1 MSEGAPPSPAPIRR
15 GPPPIP
21 RSDLPQAAAGAPV
34 EAPVDELLAL
44 CAAEAE
50 STDNRKRAADLK
62 ARVALLAWD
71 GRGDLPRA
79 LALVEKLD
87 HPVAS
92 AIRLAAALDSRD
104 DDRLAACVAD
114 GKRRIDRVEMAELGT
129 LLLWRGKDNALDVLK
144 QSGEEGAA
152 ARRLALAM
160 GGAWTELCD
169 ALGEAKAERDS
180 LIEAAQV
187 AQDRLGDPSRARELL
202 QRAWKKGPPTAYL
215 IERLLEAA
223 DGAAVD
229 FLRAKL
235 EELGPALSASV
246 SVERA
251 TTEYLL
257 AVALEA
263 SGGHREAAELFSQLS
278 SLPGELPSGPDLV
291 WRGRARLEAL
301 RGDWKAAAQAW
312 EQLAELARDLGWSRA
327 YVRRAAELWDS
338 RVGDKTRAEAL
349 YVKLQSAE
357 PGDAAVARAL
367 ARLRL
372 GRGAYLEAAQALEIA
387 GRAQGDAG
395 LPLVIMAARAF
406 EAQGEPGRA
415 GAAAVIQRW
424 REIATDRS
432 GLEALARGYRRAGEV
447 EPLVAVYRRLGALVD
462 VRRAAAYLAVA
473 GALSLELNAA
483 DAEAAFDEAGQK
495 EPDDLLCHAGRVAL
509 YRRSGKWAELSA
521 AIKTLIGF
529 VRSKEAQARLYRQMA
544 RVAGEQLGDAK
555 AAQES
560 YEKAL
565 ELQPEDV
572 TTLHAFARLLGETG
586 RWARAVEMREKAAQ
600 KVSPE
605 AGARAAAL
613 LCEIGEIYEKRLTD
627 DENSRKAYERALAR
641 DERSLPALAA
651 LAALHRRAKRIPE
664 LLDILRRE
672 LKFAADKNRQLELYL
687 EIAKAAD
694 QPDGDVKAA
703 LAAYRDALRIDP
715 HDSGALSGLERLC
728 RREGE
733 WDTLAEALRRAP
745 RTVKTLRSLSEAF
758 ERLERWDELAET
770 REAELAM
777 LTEPKDVARAAR
789 GLAELYERRLADLDA
804 AARAWHRVD
813 EADPKD
819 PQAARALQRIYE
831 SRSRYADLAAAIE
844 RELQIGDVALEPE
857 RRLELWLK
865 LGEIR
870 RARLSRPESA
880 AEAYEKAL
888 EVDATHNE
896 ALAALA
902 EIYAASKRSD
912 DLNRVL
918 DLRAAATTDPQQR
931 AAVLQQKGDLLE
943 RSGELDGA
951 LNAYAESFKLDPAA
965 RTCFTAYER
974 VCYRREKWRQAMEL
988 YETAIKLVEVQRSRA
1003 YRLADLYARR
1013 GQLQLQYLG
1022 QPGEAAASYLK
1033 VLELDPEADTAQTAL
1048 ERIFSAQSDWA
1059 GLISAYERRGEL
1071 VRDDGKRV
1079 EILRRAAR
1087 VAAAKLKDAVEAS
1100 RLYGRLHSV
1109 DPTDAEALDALERHY
1124 ERVRDWEKLVGI
1136 LTTRLSL
1143 TAGGDEAIALYLRIA
1158 HMCEDGLHDASRAI
1172 DAYRKILDIAP
1183 NQKEA
1188 IEALARLYEG
1198 TERWA
1203 ELIEVTRRQI
1213 RIVNDRAQKAILY
1226 FKCGSVMESKFSKE
1240 DDAIRYYDAAI
1251 KTSPSCLPAVHGLRD
1266 LYLRREDWPR
1276 VIQTLELEAK
1286 LWTDDKERAGVFA
1299 HIGQIYG
1306 GKLGDR
1312 ERAIQY
1318 YESAL
1323 TVDKECLPANKAL
1336 FELYFAR
1343 GEFQRALPIAVILT
1357 QKVQREGDPVE
1368 RSEFYRKRSIV
1379 AERTGDRRA
1388 AAESLVVA
1396 LEIRPENMDALD
1408 LLVHLCRNAP
1418 EAYDFLSTF
1427 RELER
1432 LYRKREMSPALARTL
1447 IAQGALQEREYDIE
1461 AAETIYLEAFK
1472 LAPDEYQVVEALV
1485 SLHERLR
1492 RFDAGAAVMEAFIER
1507 AKDKEARS
1515 SARYRLAEILDD
1527 GAMDPARAA
1536 ETLEELIKED
1546 PNHREAWFRLA
1557 QELFLLGRH
1566 AEAHRACE
1574 RLIAL
1579 SAAPGHTVPPEELA
1593 RYYDYLGRIAESSGD
1608 IGGAVRAYRRA
1619 IDLDPSHPPA
1629 ALSLARRAV
1638 ASGDRNTAAQLIDDA
1653 LRAAEGRGPL
1663 VEMALRRGLARFY
1676 MAVDEPARAVECYR
1690 IVLARV
1696 SAMSEVTTEEGSQ
1709 LDDRVALAELLSHS
1723 EATLPA
1729 ARDELMTVLAS
1740 DLKHGPAY
1748 RLLLLV
1754 YQKAGE
1760 LDRASRV
1767 ATMLSLLGY
1776 GDTVERP
1783 PPRGPVKRGTLSD
1796 ELRQSRLLP
1805 PPVLGVLTE
1814 ALQAVREQLDALYP
1828 VPMVG
1833 SAVPAAQLPDP
1844 AFKVS
1849 VVDVQRLYGVTPDV
1863 FVSDTVPGGVLLV
1876 DLPRP
1881 MVFIEQPL
1889 IDLPDAERRF
1899 ILGRAFE
1906 PLRGGYSL
1914 VTRLQPPQRA
1924 ELAQMLEQLV
1934 KPESERDPQA
1944 QEFVRSLPRK
1954 SQKAI
1959 EKLQGQS
1966 AGASG
1971 AGWYAAL
1978 VLAADRAG
1986 LLACDDV
1993 GAAARVLA
2001 RLSGESQDP
2010 WRWVATRSAPR
2021 RLKRRRHGDGRAG
2034 HGPGGRRLRAGPL
2047 LPVRCLSRP
2056 AIDAG
2061 RAVEVMMQLATQL
2074 ATQHATCSPTAARL
2088 SLNPVLRWRRT

>member
-1 MSEGAPPSPAPIRR
+1 MSEGVPSTPVRR

-21 RSDLPQAAAGAPV
+21 RPADPHDPAAPLPPIGSTADS
-34 EAPVDELLAL
+34 PVDELIAL
-44 CAAEAE
+44 CAAEGE
-50 STDNRKRAADLK
+50 STENKKRSADLK
-62 ARVALLAWD
+62 ARVALLCWD
-71 GRGDLPRA
+71 ARGDLPRT
-79 LALVEKLD
+79 LTLVEKLD
-87 HPVAS
+87 HPLAA
-92 AIRLAAALDSRD
+92 AIRLAAALESRD

-114 GKRRIDRVEMAELGT
+114 GKRRPASSDRAELAELGT
-129 LLLWRGKDNALDVLK
+129 LLLWRGKDNALEVLK
-144 QSGEEGAA
+144 QSGEEGAP
-152 ARRLALAM
+152 ARRLALSLA
-160 GGAWTELCD
+160 GLWTELCD
-169 ALGEAKAERDS
+169 ALSEARADRDS
-180 LIEAAQV
+180 LIEASQV
-187 AQDRLGDPSRARELL
+187 AHDHLGDTNRARELL
-202 QRAWKKGPPTAYL
+202 LRAWKKGPPTAYL
-215 IERLLEAA
+215 IERLLETS
-223 DGAAVD
+223 DGPAVD

-235 EELGPALSASV
+235 ELTGEKA
-246 SVERA
+246 A
-251 TTEYLL
+251 TQYLL
-257 AVALEA
+257 ANALEV
-263 SGGHREAAELFSQLS
+263 SGGQREAAELLSQLS
-278 SLPGELPSGPDLV
+278 TSGPPNGAELV

-301 RGDWKAAAQAW
+301 RGDWTAAAQAW
-312 EQLAELARDLGWSRA
+312 EQLSQLARETTWA
-327 YVRRAAELWDS
+327 NACIKRAAELYDA
-338 RVGDKTRAEAL
+338 RVGDKERAEAL
-349 YVKLQSAE
+349 YLKLQAIE
-357 PGDAAVARAL
+357 PADVAVARAL
-367 ARLRL
+367 ARLRIQ
-372 GRGAYLEAAQALEIA
+372 RGVWLEAAQALEIC
-387 GRAQGDAG
+387 GRAQGDLG
-395 LPLVIMAARAF
+395 LPTVVLAARAF
-406 EAQGEPGRA
+406 ESQGEAGQG
-415 GAAAVIQRW
+415 GAASVIERW
-424 REIATDRS
+424 KEIAVDRN
-432 GLEALARGYRRAGEV
+432 GLEALARAYRRAGDI
-447 EPLVAVYRRLGALVD
+447 PQLVAVYRKLGQLVEP
-462 VRRAAAYLAVA
+462 RRAAAYLAVA
-473 GALSLELNAA
+473 GALSIETNVF
-483 DAEAAFDEAGQK
+483 DAELAFDEASLK

-509 YRRSGKWAELSA
+509 YRRAQKWAELST

-544 RVAGEQLGDAK
+544 RVAGEQLGDVK
-555 AAQES
+555 GAQES

-572 TTLHAFARLLGETG
+572 TTLHQFARLLGETG

-600 KVSPE
+600 KLAAN
-605 AGARAAAL
+605 AGPRAAAIFV
-613 LCEIGEIYEKRLTD
+613 EIGEIYEKRLS
-627 DENSRKAYERALAR
+627 DEENARKAYERALTR
-641 DERSLPALAA
+641 DERCLPALQA
-651 LAALHRRAKRIPE
+651 LAGLHRKHKRIAD
-664 LLDILRRE
+664 LLEILRRE
-672 LKFAADKNRQLELYL
+672 LKLAPDKDRQLELYL
-687 EIAKAAD
+687 EIAKSAD

-703 LAAYRDALRIDP
+703 LGAYRDALRIDP
-715 HDSGALSGLERLC
+715 HDAAALVGLEKLC

-733 WDTLAEALRRAP
+733 WETLAEALRRAP
-745 RTVKTLRSLSEAF
+745 KSVKTLRSLAEAL
-758 ERLERWDELAET
+758 ERLERWEELAEA
-770 REAELAM
+770 REAELAL
-777 LTEPKDVARAAR
+777 LTEPKDVARTAR
-789 GLAELYERRLADLDA
+789 ALAELYERRVNDLDA

-819 PQAARALQRIYE
+819 PGASQALQRIYE
-831 SRSRYADLAAAIE
+831 ARGRYADLAAAVE
-844 RELQIGDVALEPE
+844 RELQIGEAALEPE

-870 RARLSRPESA
+870 RSRLSRPESA

-888 EVDATHNE
+888 EVDATHAD

-902 EIYAASKRSD
+902 EIYAASKRAD

-931 AAVLQQKGDLLE
+931 ASVLQQKGDLLE
-943 RSGELDGA
+943 RNNDLDGA
-951 LNAYAESFKLDPAA
+951 LNAYAESFKLDPAS

-988 YETAIKLVEVQRSRA
+988 YETAIRLVEVQRSRA

-1059 GLISAYERRGEL
+1059 GLISAYERRAEL
-1071 VRDDGKRV
+1071 VRDDGRRV

-1124 ERVRDWEKLVGI
+1124 ERIRDWEKLVGI

-1158 HMCEDGLHDASRAI
+1158 HMCEDGLHDAGRAI

-1226 FKCGSVMESKFSKE
+1226 FKCGSVMESKFGKE

-1266 LYLRREDWPR
+1266 LYLRKEDWPR

-1306 GKLGDR
+1306 EKLGDR

-1323 TVDKECLPANKAL
+1323 TVDKECLPANRQL

-1343 GEFQRALPIAVILT
+1343 GEFTRALPIAVILT
-1357 QKVQREGDPVE
+1357 QKVTREGDPVE
-1368 RSEFYRKRSIV
+1368 RSEFYRKRAIV
-1379 AERTGDRRA
+1379 AEKTGDRRA

-1396 LEIRPENMDALD
+1396 LEIRPENMEALD
-1408 LLVHLCRNAP
+1408 LLVQLCRSSP
-1418 EAYDFLSTF
+1418 DAYDFIATF

-1432 LYRKREMSPALARTL
+1432 LYRKREMSPALARVL
-1447 IAQGALQEREYDIE
+1447 IAQGALREREYDID

-1472 LAPDEYQVVEALV
+1472 MAPDEYRVVEALV
-1485 SLHERLR
+1485 ALHERLR

-1507 AKDKEARS
+1507 AKDVHGRS
-1515 SARYRLAEILDD
+1515 AARYRLAEILDD

-1536 ETLEELIKED
+1536 EILEDLIKED

-1557 QELFLLGRH
+1557 QELFLLGRY

-1608 IGGAVRAYRRA
+1608 TAGAVRAYRRA
-1619 IDLDPSHPPA
+1619 VDLDPSYPPA

-1638 ASGDRNTAAQLIDDA
+1638 ATGDRHAAGQLIDDA
-1653 LRAAEGRGPL
+1653 LRAAAGRGPT
-1663 VEMALRRGLARFY
+1663 VELALRRGLARFY
-1676 MAVDEPARAVECYR
+1676 MGVDEPQRAIECYR
-1690 IVLARV
+1690 SVLERFSQGAIDD
-1696 SAMSEVTTEEGSQ
+1696 GSQ
-1709 LDDRVALAELLSHS
+1709 LDDRVTLAELLSQQ
-1723 EATLPA
+1723 ELTLAA
-1729 ARDELMTVLAS
+1729 ARDELMMVLAA

-1748 RLLLLV
+1748 RLLMQV
-1754 YQKAGE
+1754 YQRAGE
-1760 LDRASRV
+1760 LDRAARV
-1767 ATMLSLLGY
+1767 QTMLSLLGY
-1776 GDTVERP
+1776 ADASERP
-1783 PPRGPVKRGTLSD
+1783 PPFRAGVKRGTLSD
-1796 ELRQSRLLP
+1796 DLRRARLLP

-1814 ALQAVREQLDALYP
+1814 ALIAVRAELEPRYP
-1828 VPMVG
+1828 VPLVG
-1833 SAVPAAQLPDP
+1833 QAIPVAQMTDP
-1844 AFKVS
+1844 GFKVC
-1849 VVDVQRLYGVTPDV
+1849 VVDVQRLFGVTPDV
-1863 FVSDTVPGGVLLV
+1863 FVSDVVPGGVLLV

-1881 MVFIEQPL
+1881 MVFVDQTL
-1889 IDLPDAERRF
+1889 VDMPDGERRF

-1906 PLRGGYSL
+1906 PLRGGYAL
-1914 VTRLQPPQRA
+1914 VTRLNHVERL
-1924 ELAQMLEQLV
+1924 ELASLLEELV
-1934 KPESERDPQA
+1934 RPENEREQNA
-1944 QEFVRSLPRK
+1944 LEFGRSLPRK
-1954 SQKAI
+1954 SQKAV
-1959 EKLQGQS
+1959 ERLQGQS

-1971 AGWYAAL
+1971 TGWYAAL
-1978 VLAADRAG
+1978 SLAADRAG

-1993 GAAARVLA
+1993 GAAARVLS
-2001 RLSGESQDP
+2001 RLSGESQDHMTQAHVGVVDGLP
-2010 WRWVATRSAPR
+2010 LGQVAGVAELVRFFLSDAYHELRSTLGEASG
-2021 RLKRRRHGDGRAG
+2021 RL
-2034 HGPGGRRLRAGPL
+2034 
-2047 LPVRCLSRP
+2047 
-2056 AIDAG
+2056 
-2061 RAVEVMMQLATQL
+2061 
-2074 ATQHATCSPTAARL
+2074 
-2088 SLNPVLRWRRT
+2088 